1 MICEAPRCVK
11 IRVKRTNE
19 PQSCVQSIIFSSI
32 NDIFSEKVNTCFTI
46 HDKWKVYFY
55 NYLIVIFF
63 LHGMAVLL
71 MEKLLSNDCVE
82 CEKTRFSF
90 RISASLSENV
100 VASLQRKWFVA
111 EWGAFPALKAWT
123 ISFLC
128 YSIRN
133 WLFFAPTFRGT
144 SCPDLALTIKIS
156 STRKN
161 GAILASLKD
170 ALIRR
175 YHLSVLSCFTV
186 LYGASIILWK
196 KTSTT
201 TGWVTSLLFFIAFKW
216 ENSATWVTASAS
228 SFWKS
233 FCSRPEHESCLSG
246 LFCSLWVSLFSM
258 TKHSFWTIW
267 SCSISEALMSLWF
280 VDVLKFSG
288 ASSKCEGAKH
298 LFIHQIFSVD
308 KHEERGL
315 AFVSLIA

>member
-1 MICEAPRCVK
+1 MISGKC
-11 IRVKRTNE
+11 
-19 PQSCVQSIIFSSI
+19 IF
-32 NDIFSEKVNTCFTI
+32 TT
-46 HDKWKVYFY
+46 H

-82 CEKTRFSF
+82 CEKTRFSL

-144 SCPDLALTIKIS
+144 SCPRPALALTIKISS

-196 KTSTT
+196 KRAQQLGDVVALLHSFQMREFFYLGYGFGVFVLKIVLQQTRAWETMLLV
-201 TGWVTSLLFFIAFKW
+201 WIILFF
-216 ENSATWVTASAS
+216 V
-228 SFWKS
+228 
-233 FCSRPEHESCLSG
+233 CLS
-246 LFCSLWVSLFSM
+246 LFYDETFFLNN
-258 TKHSFWTIW
+258 
-267 SCSISEALMSLWF
+267 
-280 VDVLKFSG
+280 
-288 ASSKCEGAKH
+288 
-298 LFIHQIFSVD
+298 
-308 KHEERGL
+308 
-315 AFVSLIA
+315 LIM

>member
-144 SCPDLALTIKIS
+144 SCPDLALTIKI
-156 STRKN
+156 
-161 GAILASLKD
+161 
-170 ALIRR
+170 
-175 YHLSVLSCFTV
+175 
-186 LYGASIILWK
+186 
-196 KTSTT
+196 
-201 TGWVTSLLFFIAFKW
+201 
-216 ENSATWVTASAS
+216 
-228 SFWKS
+228 
-233 FCSRPEHESCLSG
+233 
-246 LFCSLWVSLFSM
+246 
-258 TKHSFWTIW
+258 
-267 SCSISEALMSLWF
+267 
-280 VDVLKFSG
+280 
-288 ASSKCEGAKH
+288 
-298 LFIHQIFSVD
+298 
-308 KHEERGL
+308 
-315 AFVSLIA
+315 

>member
-1 MICEAPRCVK
+1 MINGKC
-11 IRVKRTNE
+11 
-19 PQSCVQSIIFSSI
+19 IF
-32 NDIFSEKVNTCFTI
+32 TT
-46 HDKWKVYFY
+46 Y

-144 SCPDLALTIKIS
+144 SCPRPALALTIKISS

-201 TGWVTSLLFFIAFKW
+201 TLGDVVALLHSFQMREFFYLGYGFGVFVLKIVLQQTRAWETMLLVWIILFF
-216 ENSATWVTASAS
+216 V
-228 SFWKS
+228 
-233 FCSRPEHESCLSG
+233 CLS
-246 LFCSLWVSLFSM
+246 LFYDETFFLNN
-258 TKHSFWTIW
+258 
-267 SCSISEALMSLWF
+267 
-280 VDVLKFSG
+280 
-288 ASSKCEGAKH
+288 
-298 LFIHQIFSVD
+298 
-308 KHEERGL
+308 
-315 AFVSLIA
+315 LIM

>member
-1 MICEAPRCVK
+1 MICEAPCCVK

-196 KTSTT
+196 KAEHNNY
-201 TGWVTSLLFFIAFKW
+201 VTSLLFFIAFKW

-233 FCSRPEHESCLSG
+233 FCSRPEHELLVWII
-246 LFCSLWVSLFSM
+246 LFFVWVSLFSM

>member
-196 KTSTT
+196 KSNY
-201 TGWVTSLLFFIAFKW
+201 VTSLLFFIAFKW

-246 LFCSLWVSLFSM
+246 LFCSLCVSLFSM

>member
-1 MICEAPRCVK
+1 MINGKC
-11 IRVKRTNE
+11 
-19 PQSCVQSIIFSSI
+19 IF
-32 NDIFSEKVNTCFTI
+32 TTT
-46 HDKWKVYFY
+46 Y

-144 SCPDLALTIKIS
+144 SCPRPALALTIKISS

-201 TGWVTSLLFFIAFKW
+201 TGWRRVVALL
-216 ENSATWVTASAS
+216 
-228 SFWKS
+228 
-233 FCSRPEHESCLSG
+233 
-246 LFCSLWVSLFSM
+246 
-258 TKHSFWTIW
+258 HSFQMR
-267 SCSISEALMSLWF
+267 EFFYLGYGF
-280 VDVLKFSG
+280 GVFVLKIV
-288 ASSKCEGAKH
+288 
-298 LFIHQIFSVD
+298 LQ
-308 KHEERGL
+308 
-315 AFVSLIA
+315 

>member
-63 LHGMAVLL
+63 LHGMAVVLL

-156 STRKN
+156 SSTRKN

-196 KTSTT
+196 KSRAQQLCD
-201 TGWVTSLLFFIAFKW
+201 VVALL
-216 ENSATWVTASAS
+216 
-228 SFWKS
+228 
-233 FCSRPEHESCLSG
+233 
-246 LFCSLWVSLFSM
+246 
-258 TKHSFWTIW
+258 HSFQMREF
-267 SCSISEALMSLWF
+267 CYLGYGF
-280 VDVLKFSG
+280 GVFVLKIVLQQTRAWAACLDYFVL
-288 ASSKCEGAKH
+288 CE
-298 LFIHQIFSVD
+298 
-308 KHEERGL
+308 
-315 AFVSLIA
+315 SLSFLWRNILSEQFDHVVFRKL

>member
-1 MICEAPRCVK
+1 MISGKC
-11 IRVKRTNE
+11 
-19 PQSCVQSIIFSSI
+19 IF
-32 NDIFSEKVNTCFTI
+32 TT
-46 HDKWKVYFY
+46 H

-144 SCPDLALTIKIS
+144 SCPRPALALTIKISS

-201 TGWVTSLLFFIAFKW
+201 TGWRRC
-216 ENSATWVTASAS
+216 S
-228 SFWKS
+228 SS
-233 FCSRPEHESCLSG
+233 
-246 LFCSLWVSLFSM
+246 
-258 TKHSFWTIW
+258 
-267 SCSISEALMSLWF
+267 
-280 VDVLKFSG
+280 
-288 ASSKCEGAKH
+288 
-298 LFIHQIFSVD
+298 
-308 KHEERGL
+308 
-315 AFVSLIA
+315 

>member
-156 STRKN
+156 SSTRKN

-196 KTSTT
+196 KSRAQQLCDVVALLHSFQMREFCYLGYGFGVFVLKIVLQQTRA
-201 TGWVTSLLFFIAFKW
+201 WELLVWIILFF
-216 ENSATWVTASAS
+216 V
-228 SFWKS
+228 SF
-233 FCSRPEHESCLSG
+233 
-246 LFCSLWVSLFSM
+246 FSM

>member
-32 NDIFSEKVNTCFTI
+32 NDIFWGKVNTCFTI
-46 HDKWKVYFY
+46 HDKWVVEVNSLFLDWEQ
-55 NYLIVIFF
+55 NLSNSHF
-63 LHGMAVLL
+63 LHGTYGLL

-144 SCPDLALTIKIS
+144 SCPDLALTIKI
-156 STRKN
+156 
-161 GAILASLKD
+161 
-170 ALIRR
+170 
-175 YHLSVLSCFTV
+175 
-186 LYGASIILWK
+186 
-196 KTSTT
+196 
-201 TGWVTSLLFFIAFKW
+201 
-216 ENSATWVTASAS
+216 
-228 SFWKS
+228 
-233 FCSRPEHESCLSG
+233 
-246 LFCSLWVSLFSM
+246 
-258 TKHSFWTIW
+258 
-267 SCSISEALMSLWF
+267 
-280 VDVLKFSG
+280 
-288 ASSKCEGAKH
+288 
-298 LFIHQIFSVD
+298 
-308 KHEERGL
+308 
-315 AFVSLIA
+315 